1 VGRKVPTVRIGATRP
16 DGGLR
21 GAAAEILESALAAAD
36 PYDAT
41 MRVLVREGDVVS
53 VGGRPYRIAPGARV
67 IAVGAGKACAPMAR
81 ALEDALDDRL
91 SGGLVVVRRG
101 YGEPLRRVTIREAGH
116 PVPDSAGEAAAQE
129 ALALVKGLTAR
140 DLVFFLISGGGSALL
155 PLPHPGIPLADIVR
169 TTDLLLRSGATIT
182 EVNTI
187 RKHLSQVAGGNLA
200 RAAFPARSVTLI
212 VSDVVGSP
220 PDAVASGPTVADPT
234 TYADALAVL
243 ERYGLVSEVP
253 ASVRDVLGKGARGAL
268 PETPKPDDPVFR
280 DAQVLVVADTGAAA
294 RGALA
299 AARRLGFHT
308 LLLSTYLEGEA
319 RHVGRVLGGIGR
331 QISATGEP
339 APRPAC
345 IVAGGE
351 TTVTVTGLGR
361 GGRNQELAL
370 AAALA
375 LEAVPDVLVVGFAT
389 DGTDGPTDAAGAV
402 ADGTTVTR
410 ARALGMD
417 PLRHLAANDA
427 YPFFQALGDL
437 IVTGPTNTNV
447 ADLMLILGGPPLQP

>member
-1 VGRKVPTVRIGATRP
+1 MGRKVPTVRIGATRP

-169 TTDLLLRSGATIT
+169 TTDLLLR
-182 EVNTI
+182 
-187 RKHLSQVAGGNLA
+187 
-200 RAAFPARSVTLI
+200 
-212 VSDVVGSP
+212 
-220 PDAVASGPTVADPT
+220 
-234 TYADALAVL
+234 
-243 ERYGLVSEVP
+243 
-253 ASVRDVLGKGARGAL
+253 
-268 PETPKPDDPVFR
+268 
-280 DAQVLVVADTGAAA
+280 
-294 RGALA
+294 
-299 AARRLGFHT
+299 
-308 LLLSTYLEGEA
+308 
-319 RHVGRVLGGIGR
+319 
-331 QISATGEP
+331 
-339 APRPAC
+339 
-345 IVAGGE
+345 
-351 TTVTVTGLGR
+351 
-361 GGRNQELAL
+361 
-370 AAALA
+370 
-375 LEAVPDVLVVGFAT
+375 
-389 DGTDGPTDAAGAV
+389 
-402 ADGTTVTR
+402 
-410 ARALGMD
+410 
-417 PLRHLAANDA
+417 
-427 YPFFQALGDL
+427 
-437 IVTGPTNTNV
+437 
-447 ADLMLILGGPPLQP
+447 